1 MEGEKYSADAAGM
14 RALYADYIG
23 AVEEFYKGRKAADLF
38 GSMFSGRGRYGDCK
52 LHEPFWAQLEQMIE
66 AIAQRPLPSREAD
79 EIVQFMLLKNHVGAE
94 HPARLPLEVAEGK
107 ALPLLPFLDEK
118 ALNMLLDSYRKRLKK
133 EPGLPCQREVLKT
146 MKTLLLD
153 KTRS

>member
-1 MEGEKYSADAAGM
+1 MESEKYSADTAGI
-14 RALYADYIG
+14 RALYAEYIS

-52 LHEPFWAQLEQMIE
+52 LHEPFWAQLEQMIGE
-66 AIAQRPLPSREAD
+66 LEKRPLPPQEAD
-79 EIVQFMLLKNHVGAE
+79 EIVQFMLLKQHVGAE

-107 ALPLLPFLDEK
+107 ALPLLPILDDK
-118 ALNMLLDSYRKRLKK
+118 ALNALLDSYRKRLKK

-153 KTRS
+153 KKRS